1 MSDEE
6 RYLDAKERDSLRLDP
21 HEVAATLADNQRM
34 EEEGRPHIYSA
45 WPPRDAEPVTTI
57 QQEADKLVAL
67 ALKVRDQRDEARREL
82 TLILEHVNDI
92 DQPMFHDQPGLALR
106 TLIKYV
112 RAAAERGL
120 K

>member
-21 HEVAATLADNQRM
+21 HEVAATMYDHQRM
-34 EEEGRPHIYSA
+34 AEEGRP
-45 WPPRDAEPVTTI
+45 PLRMVCPTPDREPFTTI
-57 QQEADKLVAL
+57 EQDVDKLVAL
-67 ALKVRDQRDEARREL
+67 ALKVRDQRDELRREL
-82 TLILEHVNDI
+82 ALILEHVKDI
-92 DQPMFHDQPGLALR
+92 DRPMFHDQPGLALR
-106 TLIKYV
+106 TLIKFV